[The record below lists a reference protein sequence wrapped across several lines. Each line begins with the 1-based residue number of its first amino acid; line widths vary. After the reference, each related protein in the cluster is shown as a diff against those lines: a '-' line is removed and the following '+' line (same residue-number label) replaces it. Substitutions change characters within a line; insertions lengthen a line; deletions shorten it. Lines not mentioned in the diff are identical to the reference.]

1 MLHFISQSSDTRKI
15 KNFFEHHRLDDGKNL
30 LKPHKNSEKNSGRKT
45 SGRYSCIL
53 SFQNTVSHLFHIKGW
68 KNFVE
73 FRINSNVLVIK
84 NQVTKKTAARLFS
97 LPFSL
102 PKILHNEGIS

>member
-53 SFQNTVSHLFHIKGW
+53 PFKIQYPIYFILKDERT
-68 KNFVE
+68 
-73 FRINSNVLVIK
+73 
-84 NQVTKKTAARLFS
+84 S
-97 LPFSL
+97 LS
-102 PKILHNEGIS
+102 SV